1 MEARQSKACCR
12 SEQLRGLERSWA
24 WLSRVAQKTTAMS
37 VKAGMG
43 AGRTYAEQR
52 VGQWRVSGKGKHH
65 ELSRAQER
73 HKKRKGKRKGG
84 TDRGTSGPREGCL

>member
-1 MEARQSKACCR
+1 M
-12 SEQLRGLERSWA
+12 
-24 WLSRVAQKTTAMS
+24 VAQKRTAMS

-43 AGRTYAEQR
+43 AGRRYAEQG
-52 VGQWRVSGKGKHH
+52 VGQWRVSGKCKHH

-84 TDRGTSGPREGCL
+84 TDHGASGPREGCLWLGLPCFPLEAPRKAGLVATS